1 MSQEAPAFKPA
12 FTIEAENSPV
22 CPECG
27 SKRLYKDGIRYLS
40 DGQTVQRYLCR
51 KCGYRFSWLRAERQ
65 HKTKNLKSEHTIKT
79 SECSSRAL
87 ALLERRMEG
96 AMSNVEEKAGSGPA
110 GATETSQA
118 NIKGKIL
125 EYLWHLK
132 KLGRKETTVKG
143 YGKILNTLAKQT
155 NILNPEAVLEFL
167 AKASVNETTKH
178 DYAKTLNSF
187 YRYLGISWQIP
198 SYKPLQKIPFI
209 PTEQEIDMLIANA
222 SKKVAAL
229 LQLLKETGMRVGE
242 ALALKWTDIDFERKT
257 VRITAEKYSLPRIL
271 PLSDKCLAI
280 LNRLP
285 KKTERIFPTKYS
297 LDSLFYTQRKRIAH
311 KLCNPRLL
319 KIGFHTLRHWKGT
332 MEYHK
337 TKDIIHVQ
345 RLLGHKNIQ
354 NTMVYITIEN
364 ALFTDVNDEFHVRT
378 AKTVEEACK
387 LVEVGF
393 EYVTEIDGVKIFR
406 KRK

>member
-1 MSQEAPAFKPA
+1 LA
-12 FTIEAENSPV
+12 
-22 CPECG
+22 
-27 SKRLYKDGIRYLS
+27 SKAVL
-40 DGQTVQRYLCR
+40 
-51 KCGYRFSWLRAERQ
+51 
-65 HKTKNLKSEHTIKT
+65 
-79 SECSSRAL
+79 AL
-87 ALLERRMEG
+87 AEANG
-96 AMSNVEEKAGSGPA
+96 KTTSGLA
-110 GATETSQA
+110 GATTPNQTSQMDV
-118 NIKGKIL
+118 KGKIL
-125 EYLWHLK
+125 EFLWHLK

-143 YGKILNTLAKQT
+143 YGKILTALAKQT
-155 NILNPEAVLEFL
+155 DILNPNAVLEYL
-167 AKASVNETTKH
+167 AKASLNDTTKH
-178 DYAKTLNSF
+178 DYTKTLNCF
-187 YRYLGISWQIP
+187 YRYLDIKWQVP
-198 SYKPLQKIPFI
+198 SYKPLQKIPFV
-209 PTEQEIDMLIANA
+209 PTEQEIDILIANT
-222 SKKVAAL
+222 SKTVSTL

-257 VRITAEKYSLPRIL
+257 VRITAEKGSLPRIL
-271 PLSDKCLAI
+271 PLSEKCLTM

-285 KKTERIFPTKYS
+285 RKSEKIFPSKTS
-297 LDSLFYTQRKRIAH
+297 LDSRFYVQRKRIAH

-319 KIGFHTLRHWKGT
+319 RIGFHTLRHWKGT

-354 NTMVYITIEN
+354 NTLVYITIEN
-364 ALFTDVNDEFHVRT
+364 ALFTEANDEFHVRT

>member
-1 MSQEAPAFKPA
+1 MSEEAPAFKPA
-12 FTIEAENSPV
+12 FKIEAENGLR

-27 SKRLYKDGIRYLS
+27 SKRLYKDGMRYLS
-40 DGQTVQRYLCR
+40 SGQTVQRYLCR
-51 KCGYRFSWLRAERQ
+51 ECGYRFSWPRQ
-65 HKTKNLKSEHTIKT
+65 HRSQILKTKRDKFNVCQVGGKEALPKNLAKAVCALTETDGKT
-79 SECSSRAL
+79 T
-87 ALLERRMEG
+87 
-96 AMSNVEEKAGSGPA
+96 SGLA
-110 GATETSQA
+110 GATEQTVDV
-118 NIKGKIL
+118 KGKIL

-132 KLGRKETTVKG
+132 KLGRKETTIKG

-167 AKASVNETTKH
+167 AKAPVNETTKH
-178 DYAKTLNSF
+178 DYAKTLNNF

-209 PTEQEIDMLIANA
+209 PTEQEIDMLIANT
-222 SKKVAAL
+222 SKTVSAL

-257 VRITAEKYSLPRIL
+257 VRITAEKNSLPRIL
-271 PLSDKCLAI
+271 PLSDKCLSM

-285 KKTERIFPTKYS
+285 KKSEKIFPSKPS
-297 LDSLFYTQRKRIAH
+297 FDSRFYTQRKRIAH

-337 TKDIIHVQ
+337 TKDIVHVQ

-354 NTMVYITIEN
+354 NTLIYITIEN
-364 ALFTDVNDEFHVRT
+364 ALFTNANDEFHVRT
-378 AKTVEEACK
+378 AKTIEEACK